1 MKKVV
6 DGCNKMEFSSLNELF
21 EAWKNAQINEIE
33 WENTFPKK
41 YENGQPIIPP
51 EEFKGSFCVDGFLSD
66 KFNGVLFILK
76 ESNTCSDEPKGEYE
90 DTFWFKENTE
100 KEISGEKIDDSY
112 WNRYH
117 RNMEWYLRNA
127 FGGDINYYECAY
139 MNLNKRGG
147 YGKCDD
153 MQLSNYINSYG
164 DLIEE
169 QIRII
174 NPKCIFCCGQGKI
187 SVYELVRS
195 ITKECVPD
203 AKIYNCRHLS
213 CWAGNKFYD

>member
-6 DGCNKMEFSSLNELF
+6 DRCNKMEFSSLNELF

-76 ESNTCSDEPKGEYE
+76 ESNTDGEYKG
-90 DTFWFKENTE
+90 TFWFKDCENQKGWKKYKNALE
-100 KEISGEKIDDSY
+100 FYLKKLSLNDESY
-112 WNRYH
+112 KN
-117 RNMEWYLRNA
+117 
-127 FGGDINYYECAY
+127 CAY

-147 YGKCDD
+147 YGRCDEN
-153 MQLSNYINSYG
+153 QLGEYVKKYKHFIANEIEIIKPTYIV
-164 DLIEE
+164 
-169 QIRII
+169 
-174 NPKCIFCCGQGKI
+174 CCGANIIFELIKEIITEYKI
-187 SVYELVRS
+187 KG
-195 ITKECVPD
+195 ITLYDGYHPAYPSYRKKEW
-203 AKIYNCRHLS
+203 IRTETLN
-213 CWAGNKFYD
+213 